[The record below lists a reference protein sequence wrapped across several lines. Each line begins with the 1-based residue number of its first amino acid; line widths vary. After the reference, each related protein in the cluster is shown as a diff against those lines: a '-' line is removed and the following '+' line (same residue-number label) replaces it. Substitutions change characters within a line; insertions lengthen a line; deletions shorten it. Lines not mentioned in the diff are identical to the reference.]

1 MLSSYR
7 YYYIVVSLRLLEDTI
22 AIKETELSSAIEA
35 KANNDLP
42 FYITASVDYVNFS
55 PHFTIGDGSN
65 STDSITKRTFYN
77 APLQKQQ
84 EYYYFVRAYSKAHDD
99 CIDVSY
105 LDVFMM

>member
-7 YYYIVVSLRLLEDTI
+7 HYYIVVSLRLLEDTK
-22 AIKETELSSAIEA
+22 AIEESELLSAIEA
-35 KANNDLP
+35 KANDV
-42 FYITASVDYVNFS
+42 YITASVDYVNFS
-55 PHFTIGDGSN
+55 PYFTIGDGSN

-77 APLQKQQ
+77 APLWKQQ
-84 EYYYFVRAYSKAHDD
+84 EYYYFVRAYSKAHGD